1 MPTVGEL
8 IKQLQKRDPDEPIVY
23 QYLLC
28 EPTDISI
35 DDFEQASEY
44 LADSGAFGEYTSE
57 ILNDYIIEALSDLE
71 QENA

>member
-1 MPTVGEL
+1 MPTVAQL
-8 IKQLQKRDPDEPIVY
+8 ITQLQKHNPDEPIVY

-28 EPTDISI
+28 EHTNYSI

-44 LADSGAFGEYTSE
+44 LADSGAFGEHTAE
-57 ILNDYIIEALSDLE
+57 VLTDYIMEALSDLE